1 MITRDVAAFVAFA
14 RRVPAD
20 LPVLPRG
27 VFMVSPEGFALAE
40 QSASDNGYM
49 QQGGAVDAERA
60 LAQHRGLQ
68 RRIAQSLPA
77 ICFPGNRETP
87 DAVFANNVFATVAGR
102 LLIAPMRHPVRQREA
117 ERSDIPDFFKRAMG
131 YEIVDLRSGQGVAEL
146 TGSLIVDRARGLGF
160 CGLSARCDEAG
171 AAAMHAA
178 FGLRATLL
186 FDLASGEYHTNVLM
200 NILAGRALVI
210 CPDGFADPD
219 IALALQGLYPHTMVL
234 DTDVRLGFAGNCIA
248 LSTDSVWMS
257 TRAAAGLSESNRI
270 AFAAAQ
276 FTVIALPLDELEKA
290 GGSLRCCVAE
300 IF

>member
-20 LPVLPRG
+20 LLVLPRAA
-27 VFMVSPEGFALAE
+27 FMVSPEGFAFAE
-40 QSASDNGYM
+40 QSAADNVYM
-49 QQGGAVDAERA
+49 RHNEALDAQRA

-68 RRIAQSLPA
+68 WRMAQSLPT
-77 ICFPGNRETP
+77 ICFPGNPETP
-87 DAVFANNVFATVAGR
+87 DAVFANNVFATAAER

-117 ERSDIPDFFKRAMG
+117 ERSDIPDFFSRVLG
-131 YEIVDLRSGQGVAEL
+131 YQIVDLRSVAGVAEL
-146 TGSLIVDRARGLGF
+146 TGSLVIDHARGLGY

-178 FGLRATLL
+178 FRLRATLL
-186 FDLASGEYHTNVLM
+186 FDLAPGEYHTNVLM
-200 NILAGRALVI
+200 SVLAGRALVI

-219 IALALQGLYPHTMVL
+219 IALALHGLYSHTITL
-234 DTDVRLGFAGNCIA
+234 DAGERQGFAGNCIA
-248 LSTDSVWMS
+248 LSADSVWMS
-257 TRAAAGLSESNRI
+257 ARAAATLTRINRA
-270 AFAAAQ
+270 AFATAQ
-276 FTVIALPLDELEKA
+276 FSLVALPLDELEKA